1 MSDANP
7 YIGSNFDEFLA
18 EENIR
23 IKKAIK
29 YARRGIKITRFRFR
43 KMRKPYGRKLLM
55 PVRHRFRTPL
65 VVRRYGLIA
74 RLR

>member
-1 MSDANP
+1 MSDRNLFNELVDGLDALKRDREAHGLP
-7 YIGSNFDEFLA
+7 
-18 EENIR
+18 R
-23 IKKAIK
+23 K
-29 YARRGIKITRFRFR
+29 IKITRFRFR

>member
-1 MSDANP
+1 VNDANP
-7 YIGSNFDEFLA
+7 YIGSNFDDFLA

-23 IKKAIK
+23 IKGAMKFAQ
-29 YARRGIKITRFRFR
+29 RGIKMTRFRFR
-43 KMRKPYGRKLLM
+43 KMRKPYGRKLLI
-55 PVRHRFRTPL
+55 PLRYRFRTPL